1 MKDKGYFWSKM
12 DTIAILRKE
21 LKGEFKTERLPIRLV
36 YVYGSCAKG
45 NETAGSDIDMAVLF
59 DEIKYSKNPL
69 NAMGMIS
76 NLATKIERLL
86 KREVDIHILNR
97 ASLVYSYVVVTTG
110 IPVYVSS
117 KLGLYNYHNK
127 ILGMFFDF
135 KPFFEKYNT
144 IYVGT

>member
-1 MKDKGYFWSKM
+1 M
-12 DTIAILRKE
+12 DTIAILRKG
-21 LKGEFKTERLPIRLV
+21 LKKEVKAERLPIRLV
-36 YVYGSCAKG
+36 YVYGSYAKG
-45 NETAGSDIDMAVLF
+45 KERDGSDIDMAVLF
-59 DEIKYSKNPL
+59 DEVKYSKNPL
-69 NAMGMIS
+69 TVMGMID

-97 ASLVYSYVVVTTG
+97 ASLTYSYVVVTTG

-117 KLGLYNYHNK
+117 KLGFYNYQNK

-144 IYVGT
+144 IYVGI